1 MCGQQP
7 SDRLSMDS
15 LYKCLG
21 MASPATSLRSRY
33 LRHFGHGTHSDS
45 CINQCLN
52 LEVVG
57 KHHKGSCK
65 TRDGVISENTKS
77 WNFIKDNAVDK
88 GICRGDTK
96 SAAETSNPYF
106 KEQEVKWEK

>member
-1 MCGQQP
+1 
-7 SDRLSMDS
+7 MDS

-21 MASPATSLRSRY
+21 LVSPATSLWSRY
-33 LRHFGHGTHSDS
+33 LRHFGIGTRSDS

-52 LEVVG
+52 LDVVG

-77 WNFIKDNAVDK
+77 WNFIKDNPVDK
-88 GICRGDTK
+88 GICRGDMK

>member
-1 MCGQQP
+1 MCGLQP

-33 LRHFGHGTHSDS
+33 LRHFG
-45 CINQCLN
+45 LN

-77 WNFIKDNAVDK
+77 WNFIKDNAVDR
-88 GICRGDTK
+88 GICRGDMK